1 MRLSGATRGM
11 TLVAPVLRKNALRVV
26 DPALRGHPLLGV
38 EAITV
43 ERELGFVDRHP
54 ARKRVDK
61 WLQRLP
67 IEKSARRTG
76 HQERRCRH
84 AGSEGAEVVVGESAA
99 HGLGARREHP
109 EVVV

>member
-38 EAITV
+38 EAVTV

-76 HQERRCRH
+76 HQERRRGGRSRREC
-84 AGSEGAEVVVGESAA
+84 
-99 HGLGARREHP
+99 GARPRRAP
-109 EVVV
+109 GNTSKSFGLRTLDW